1 MGASVGYPQRVA
13 MISMH
18 TSPLATP
25 GVGDAGGLNV
35 YVAEVARRLGERG
48 RKIDVFTRRD
58 DPSVP
63 EVVEMNEHTRVI
75 HVTAGPTQPTVKESL
90 PDLAPVFS
98 SQLDAR
104 MADYDVV
111 HSHYWLSG
119 LVGLD
124 LQHRHGLPLV
134 HTMHTMARVK
144 NATLGHGQTGE
155 PGRREHGEALIVDQA
170 DALTANTTDEAAELW
185 RHYAAAPG
193 RIRIVPPGVDLHTFH
208 PCDQPK
214 SRAQLGVA
222 QDAQVILFVGRIQPL
237 KAPDVLIRAMA
248 VLVRR
253 TPERR
258 DRLRLIIIGSPSGP
272 DATWSRSLPALAA
285 DLDVAD
291 LVEFQPHSPRAD
303 LFRWYCV
310 SDVVG
315 VPSYSESFG
324 LVALEAQACGRPVVA
339 AAVGGLRHA
348 VIDDETGLLVPGHED
363 TDWAAALA
371 TVLDDPDVGLRMG
384 ANAAGHASK
393 FSWDNTAAA
402 TLDAYGLAMMR
413 RRPDG
418 LRLGDLRR
426 GTGLQFRPDAAHGT
440 FWEG

>member
-1 MGASVGYPQRVA
+1 

-35 YVAEVARRLGERG
+35 YVDEVARRLGERG
-48 RKIDVFTRRD
+48 RKVDVFTRRD

-63 EVVEMNEHTRVI
+63 DVVELNEHTRVI
-75 HVTAGPTQPTVKESL
+75 QVTAGPIEPIVKESL
-90 PDLAPVFS
+90 PELVPVFS
-98 SQLDAR
+98 AQLDPR

-124 LQHRHGLPLV
+124 LQQRHGLPLV

-144 NATLGHGQTGE
+144 NATLSHGQTGE
-155 PGRREHGEALIVDQA
+155 PDRREHGEALIVDRA
-170 DALTANTTDEAAELW
+170 DALTANTTDEAAELR
-185 RHYAAAPG
+185 RHYAAGAQQ
-193 RIRIVPPGVDLHTFH
+193 IMIVPPGVDLHTFH

-237 KAPDVLIRAMA
+237 KAPDVLIRALA
-248 VLVRR
+248 ELVGR

-272 DATWSRSLPALAA
+272 DAAWSRSLPAVAE
-285 DLDVAD
+285 DLGVAD
-291 LVEFQPHSPRAD
+291 LVEFRAHSPRAD

-348 VIDDETGLLVPGHED
+348 VLDDETGLLVPGHQGS
-363 TDWAAALA
+363 DWATALA
-371 TVLDDPDVGLRMG
+371 AVLDDPGEGLRMG

-413 RRPDG
+413 HRRGGP
-418 LRLGDLRR
+418 RLGDLRR
-426 GTGLQFRPDAAHGT
+426 GSGFQLRPDAAHGM